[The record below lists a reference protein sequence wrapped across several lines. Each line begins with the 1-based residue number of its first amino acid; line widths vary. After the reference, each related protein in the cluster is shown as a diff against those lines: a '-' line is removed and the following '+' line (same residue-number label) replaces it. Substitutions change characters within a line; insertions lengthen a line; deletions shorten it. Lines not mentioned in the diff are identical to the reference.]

1 MLREL
6 TLDAFVELV
15 DSKEPAPGGGSVS
28 AFVGGIACALARMYG
43 HLSIGKKA
51 YEAQPADLKE
61 RFQASFG
68 QLQEIETKLMILVD
82 EDTEI
87 FNRFMEAMRLP
98 KTTEQQVALRNKAM
112 EIATKEAIESPLAMI
127 ELCFDGMKTLEAMVG
142 YGNANAVSDIGV
154 AVACFEAAAKG
165 AYLNVIINLKGLQDD
180 ELAYVF
186 ERKAKLKL
194 EQVCSM
200 GFDFYTKVRN
210 LMKE

>member
-1 MLREL
+1 MLKEL
-6 TLDAFVELV
+6 TLEVFVDIV

-28 AFVGGIACALARMYG
+28 ALVGSIACALARMYG

-51 YEAQPADLKE
+51 YEANPTELKE
-61 RFQASFG
+61 RFQASFEE
-68 QLQEIETKLMILVD
+68 LHVIETKLMALVD
-82 EDTEI
+82 EDTDI
-87 FNRFMEAMRLP
+87 FKRFMEAVRLP
-98 KTTEQQVALRNKAM
+98 KETEQQLAIRNKAM
-112 EIATKEAIESPLAMI
+112 EIAMKEAIESPLSMI
-127 ELCFDGMKTLEAMVG
+127 ELCFDGMKSLEAMVG

-200 GFDFYTKVRN
+200 SFDFYTKIRN
-210 LMKE
+210 LMK